1 MSEKSKKGKTG
12 IIFLFLVILL
22 LLVFFTTGFFVVQ
35 PIGAIPEG
43 ITIWYFRSGTNFD
56 FIDSADGFL
65 LENSNGVSLLGR
77 ATVISEFQKMTQ
89 NKTILKLPYMEFM
102 YKISTGGVE
111 FEK

>member
-1 MSEKSKKGKTG
+1 MSDKSKKSKTG
-12 IIFLFLVILL
+12 IFMLLIIILFII
-22 LLVFFTTGFFVVQ
+22 VFFTTGFFLVQ
-35 PIGAIPEG
+35 PIGAIPDG

-65 LENSNGVSLLGR
+65 LDNSDGVSLLGR

-89 NKTILKLPYMEFM
+89 DKIILKLSYMEFI
-102 YKISTGGVE
+102 YKLSTGGVE